1 MVEQDVEYV
10 VEEVANL
17 RGAAQEMQEIMDSVT
32 HMEEVRSA
40 LFSTEHFAY
49 FCGSKSPLSRPQ
61 SSHSVASSRDP
72 RRRRGE
78 STW

>member
-17 RGAAQEMQEIMDSVT
+17 RGAAQEMQEIIDTVNG
-32 HMEEVRSA
+32 MEEVRSTYT
-40 LFSTEHFAY
+40 LDLNFDY

-61 SSHSVASSRDP
+61 SSHSDASSRDP
-72 RRRRGE
+72 KRRHGG